1 MKPIDLKT
9 VCQKVADNLQTLV
22 DNNILGSFITD
33 EGTIDLLTYDYAK
46 DPAAVLQAPA
56 IEQVAFDTS
65 HENMFNLRFDIPI
78 VRNGANIT
86 EKFATAG
93 LITDIIK
100 QFDMDP
106 TLKGAGDSGSVVGQS
121 QPATVE
127 HFTLTLGDK
136 ILVVFVLTLKYTV
149 IGDWR

>member
-9 VCQKVADNLQTLV
+9 ICTKVADNLQTLV

-33 EGTIDLLTYDYAK
+33 EGTIDLLVYDFAK

-65 HENMFNLRFDIPI
+65 HENMFNVRFDIPI
-78 VRNGANIT
+78 VRNGNNIT
-86 EKFATAG
+86 EKYATAS
-93 LITDIIK
+93 LVADIIK
-100 QFDMDP
+100 QFDSDP
-106 TLKGAGDSGSVVGQS
+106 TLLGAGDSGSVVGQA

-127 HFTLTLGDK
+127 HFTIPSPDK
-136 ILVVFVLTLKYTV
+136 LLVVFVLTLKYTV
-149 IGDWR
+149 IGSWR